1 MKLSNDCEVKTSTE
15 NYRNTPSWPVGFQQW
30 NTKESRVQKPPRK
43 TRRLDRLLG
52 CKFCHSIKK
61 KYFCHLDFDH
71 ITRASYRPLYTSFR
85 SIKEFPLWQCS
96 SHSKS
101 NCIMLPSYL
110 VRQSRDETC
119 NSITTWDWWECFR
132 AYHFQLLTLS
142 SVNVYTNENCL
153 YPHYYK
159 PSQIFRVKS
168 SSCL

>member
-1 MKLSNDCEVKTSTE
+1 MASWIPAVKYQAKQS
-15 NYRNTPSWPVGFQQW
+15 PAA
-30 NTKESRVQKPPRK
+30 TKKDKAAWQATWLQIVP
-43 TRRLDRLLG
+43 
-52 CKFCHSIKK
+52 FYKK

-142 SVNVYTNENCL
+142 SVNVYTNKNCL